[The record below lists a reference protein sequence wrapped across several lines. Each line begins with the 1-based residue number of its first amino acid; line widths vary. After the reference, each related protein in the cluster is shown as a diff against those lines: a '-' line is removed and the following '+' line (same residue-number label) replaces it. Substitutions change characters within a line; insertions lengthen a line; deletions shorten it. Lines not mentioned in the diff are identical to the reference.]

1 MVTNVIIL
9 LKSCRRK
16 VGCLCSLHRMMMTEY
31 RVGAIVSPE
40 DGDKKRRIRNGVTC
54 AVILE
59 CGIIRVKSEECRV
72 ESEENVR

>member
-1 MVTNVIIL
+1 MVTNAVRL

-16 VGCLCSLHRMMMTEY
+16 DGCLCSLHRMMMTEY